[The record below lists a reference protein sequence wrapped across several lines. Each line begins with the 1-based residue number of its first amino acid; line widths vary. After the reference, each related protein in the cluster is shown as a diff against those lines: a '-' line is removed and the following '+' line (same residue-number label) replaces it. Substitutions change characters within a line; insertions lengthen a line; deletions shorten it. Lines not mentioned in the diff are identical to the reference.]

1 MDIHWFIVAA
11 LFVLR
16 PSDVFSRAVDGELRQ
31 PGPVALVLVV
41 LIATAGLAL
50 GALNSR
56 VSRGFVAGACDG
68 SCRGSV
74 SSGPMYTARAPRR
87 PLKGAN
93 GDDESPELWTEGVL
107 MTFYCFIVAALFVLR
122 PSGAFSSAVDGG
134 LRRPGLVGRVLMIL
148 IVTAGRVRVVLIVT
162 VGRVRVV
169 LIVKATS
176 EKCKGQ
182 RPRGGRAIPV
192 LRLVFNVLGSPLT
205 VLGWYFT
212 LETLVERFELVVRMI
227 LGG

>member
-148 IVTAGRVRVVLIVT
+148 IVTAGRVRVVLIV
-162 VGRVRVV
+162 
-169 LIVKATS
+169 KATS